1 MDAERGGEEEVEGR
15 GGDQRAPAPGWWLV
29 PGRPGA
35 PRVGSAWG
43 VRLLDLYGVLSS
55 SLIRAKIGVTLYS
68 YKKEIKKLHIPS
80 ISRV

>member
-1 MDAERGGEEEVEGR
+1 MDAERRGEEEEVEGGGR
-15 GGDQRAPAPGWWLV
+15 GQRAPA

-43 VRLLDLYGVLSS
+43 ARPLDLYGVLSS
-55 SLIRAKIGVTLYS
+55 SLIRGKIGVTLYS
-68 YKKEIKKLHIPS
+68 YKKEIKKLPIPS